1 MNDLER
7 LVAVEERAKSNT
19 KRLDEAE
26 RKIEDIHD
34 LTYSI
39 KELATETKRLRE
51 DVNKIDNRL
60 NTLEEKPAK
69 NWEDLM
75 KTIITRNCN
84 SSSWLFF
91 SKNGNVKERENHE
104 QRMV

>member
-1 MNDLER
+1 MDEKER

-26 RKIEDIHD
+26 RKIEDIHE

-51 DVNKIDNRL
+51 DVNKIDDRL

-69 NWEDLM
+69 RWEDLT

-84 SSSWLFF
+84 GSSGLFF
-91 SKNGNVKERENHE
+91 SKIRIIGRCDYER
-104 QRMV
+104 

>member
-1 MNDLER
+1 MDEKER

-51 DVNKIDNRL
+51 DVNKIDGRL
-60 NTLEEKPAK
+60 NIIEEKPAK
-69 NWEDLM
+69 NWENLT

-84 SSSWLFF
+84 CSFGLFF
-91 SKNGNVKERENHE
+91 SKKWIVKE
-104 QRMV
+104 

>member
-1 MNDLER
+1 MNELER

-19 KRLDEAE
+19 KRIDEAE

-60 NTLEEKPAK
+60 NTLEEKPGK

-84 SSSWLFF
+84 SSSGLFF
-91 SKNGNVKERENHE
+91 SKNGNVEERENHE
-104 QRMV
+104 

>member
-1 MNDLER
+1 MDEKER

-51 DVNKIDNRL
+51 DVNKIDSRL
-60 NTLEEKPAK
+60 NTIEEKPAK
-69 NWEDLM
+69 NWESLTR
-75 KTIITRNCN
+75 TIITRNCN
-84 SSSWLFF
+84 CSSGLFF
-91 SKNGNVKERENHE
+91 SQKWLVKE
-104 QRMV
+104 

>member
-1 MNDLER
+1 MNEVER

-19 KRLDEAE
+19 KRIDEAE

-60 NTLEEKPAK
+60 NTLEEKPGK

-84 SSSWLFF
+84 SSSGLFF
-91 SKNGNVKERENHE
+91 SKNGNVEERENHE
-104 QRMV
+104 

>member
-60 NTLEEKPAK
+60 NTLEEKPGK

-84 SSSWLFF
+84 SSSGLFF
-91 SKNGNVKERENHE
+91 SKNGNVEERENHE

>member
-1 MNDLER
+1 MNEVER

-84 SSSWLFF
+84 SSSGLFF
-91 SKNGNVKERENHE
+91 SKNGNVKEGKK
-104 QRMV
+104 

>member
-60 NTLEEKPAK
+60 NTLEEKPGK

-84 SSSWLFF
+84 SSYGLFF
-91 SKNGNVKERENHE
+91 SKNGNVEERENHE

>member
-1 MNDLER
+1 MDDKER

-19 KRLDEAE
+19 KRIDEAE
-26 RKIEDIHD
+26 RKIEDIHE

-60 NTLEEKPAK
+60 NVLEEKPAR
-69 NWEDLM
+69 NWDSLV

-84 SSSWLFF
+84 SSSGLFF
-91 SKNGNVKERENHE
+91 SKIGNVEE
-104 QRMV
+104 

>member
-1 MNDLER
+1 MDEKER

-39 KELATETKRLRE
+39 KELASETKRLRE
-51 DVNKIDNRL
+51 DVNKIDVRL

-69 NWEDLM
+69 NWDNLT

-84 SSSWLFF
+84 SSSGLFF
-91 SKNGNVKERENHE
+91 SQKWLVKE
-104 QRMV
+104 

>member
-1 MNDLER
+1 MDEKER

-19 KRLDEAE
+19 KRLDDAE

-51 DVNKIDNRL
+51 DVNKIDVRL

-69 NWEDLM
+69 NWENLT
-75 KTIITRNCN
+75 KTIITGIITAG
-84 SSSWLFF
+84 LGYFLA
-91 SKNGNVKERENHE
+91 KIGL
-104 QRMV
+104 

>member
-1 MNDLER
+1 MDEKER

-39 KELATETKRLRE
+39 KELASETKRLRE
-51 DVNKIDNRL
+51 DVNKIDVRL

-69 NWEDLM
+69 NWENLT
-75 KTIITRNCN
+75 KTIITRICN
-84 SSSWLFF
+84 SNFGVFF
-91 SKNGNVKERENHE
+91 SKIWFIRRKLR
-104 QRMV
+104 

>member
-1 MNDLER
+1 MDEKER

-51 DVNKIDNRL
+51 DVNKIDGRL
-60 NTLEEKPAK
+60 NTIEEKPAK
-69 NWEDLM
+69 NWENLTR
-75 KTIITRNCN
+75 TILTRNCN
-84 SSSWLFF
+84 CSSGLFF
-91 SKNGNVKERENHE
+91 SQNGFVKE
-104 QRMV
+104 